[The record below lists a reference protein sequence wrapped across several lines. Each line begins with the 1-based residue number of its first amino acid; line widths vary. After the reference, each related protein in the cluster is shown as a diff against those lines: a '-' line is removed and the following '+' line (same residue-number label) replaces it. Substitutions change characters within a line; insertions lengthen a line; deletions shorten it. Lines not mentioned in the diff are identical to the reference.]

1 MNTWIKKFV
10 DFIGYNEFC
19 GEKKWT
25 EDNGAEW
32 LLDGLVIWR
41 IRSIWLREEPGET
54 CSRQKNRKSKTRS
67 WGKNFGVSRE
77 IVLLSHS
84 SHRGWEANWLKGRM
98 AGDETGEEGRGQTR
112 QDHLGFRKEL
122 VFFSKCNG
130 NVILSVSS
138 YKRILV
144 KFWLIRIEIILNN
157 N

>member
-1 MNTWIKKFV
+1 M

-54 CSRQKNRKSKTRS
+54 CSRQKNRKSKTWS

-77 IVLLSHS
+77 IVLLSHNS
-84 SHRGWEANWLKGRM
+84 RCGWEAKWLKGRM

-112 QDHLGFRKEL
+112 QDHLGFRKEF

-138 YKRILV
+138 YKGILV